1 MQLVVTG
8 CWLAF
13 HAAAAAG
20 SAPITLLLLLEL
32 DASCPP
38 NRVPPTTRRSRA
50 AAAPRLPLECA
61 GVGAGTGEAADCSTI
76 PDQEQQQQQIAENHR
91 SAKHSCQS
99 LQHHS
104 ASCVA
109 PLCSIGDPPYS
120 VTSTCKISEHQGEAA
135 LLQVQA
141 PVSVL
146 AAADMSTLLQ
156 RAHLQTTAQTQCS
169 FL

>member
-1 MQLVVTG
+1 M
-8 CWLAF
+8 
-13 HAAAAAG
+13 
-20 SAPITLLLLLEL
+20 LLLLLLLL

-76 PDQEQQQQQIAENHR
+76 PDQQQQQIAENRR

-109 PLCSIGDPPYS
+109 PLCSIGDPPSS
-120 VTSTCKISEHQGEAA
+120 VGFACRISEQHQGEAA

-156 RAHLQTTAQTQCS
+156 RAHLQTTAQTQCR
-169 FL
+169 L